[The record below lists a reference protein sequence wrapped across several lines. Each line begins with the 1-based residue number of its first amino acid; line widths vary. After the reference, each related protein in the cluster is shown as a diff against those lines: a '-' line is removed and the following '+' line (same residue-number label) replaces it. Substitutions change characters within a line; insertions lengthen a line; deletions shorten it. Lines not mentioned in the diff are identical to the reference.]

1 MTPSIDLGAAGK
13 GRFRRGRSTFVFALW
28 FVVETLI
35 VNNRLVAS
43 SPIRVALLRLF
54 GAKIGRNCRCPHA
67 LRVKFPWKFEAGDNV
82 WLGEGVWFSNQAMVT
97 LGSNVCISQDTFVTS
112 GSHDIGAGMEL
123 RCAPVVIEDGVWVT
137 ARCVVQMGVTIG
149 RAAVVT
155 PNSVVHRS
163 LEAGM
168 VYGGNPCRPIRQRFG
183 SQSDASAQPP
193 SSGSVS

>member
-1 MTPSIDLGAAGK
+1 MTPCIDLAAAGK
-13 GRFRRGRSTFVFALW
+13 GTFRRGRSTFVFALW
-28 FVVETLI
+28 FIVETLF

-43 SPIRVALLRLF
+43 SRLRVALLRLF
-54 GAKIGRNCRCPHA
+54 GARIGRHCRCPHA

-112 GSHDIGAGMEL
+112 GSHDLAGTMDL
-123 RCAPVVIEDGVWVT
+123 RCAPIVIEDGAWVT

-163 LEAGM
+163 LEAGF
-168 VYGGNPCRPIRQRFG
+168 VYGGNPCRPIRPRFEPQAET
-183 SQSDASAQPP
+183 SRPAQ
-193 SSGSVS
+193 GGERTA